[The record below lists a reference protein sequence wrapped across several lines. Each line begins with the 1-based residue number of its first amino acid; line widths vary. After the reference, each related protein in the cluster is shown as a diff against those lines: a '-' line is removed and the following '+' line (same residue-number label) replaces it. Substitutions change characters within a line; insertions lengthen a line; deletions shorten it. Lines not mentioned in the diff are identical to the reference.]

1 MAIAKMR
8 KINLIAMTD
17 DKDVILD
24 ALQTTGAV
32 EVKKHVEIENTFVN
46 ECDVDNLKTELS
58 ALESSID
65 ILSVQVNKYIKEN
78 NLKSDALKDGFDV
91 SYSCF
96 MDFGNKR
103 EYVLKIS
110 ETVKTLFDEQNKFL
124 SELSKKEK
132 ERESEQIYS
141 NIEVPFSGFSDTRHV
156 LIRLGTISSSSVQ
169 LLQEK
174 LKNELVDIEFLAEN
188 DGICLIAVIFHESVS
203 SEVLSIL
210 SEGGFSLCPYTGE
223 ISGKQLGINIEKDII
238 ELNNKLKENGDKFFA
253 LKDNIKEL
261 KIYYDY
267 LSFNLEKS
275 ELSYKTRETDK
286 TFLLE
291 AYVPEK
297 AEELI
302 KQTLDGVSNAVYY
315 EFSELSE
322 DEYAPT
328 LTENNPL
335 IRNYEAVT
343 NVYSVPNY
351 REFDPNAIMALF
363 YTIFLG
369 FIVGDAG
376 YGIVLFFGAG
386 AVYFKLKRDGMMK
399 RLCGIFSVGG
409 LISIIWGILFNSLFG
424 IAFLPFNILPDPQN
438 DMVSLIGIRV
448 PAVLV
453 ISLFIGIIQLFVG
466 YICRAWQD
474 IRRGH
479 IADGICDGITWAIFT
494 VGTGIAII
502 GFIDELAMPSF
513 AKIGGIIAAFGLLT
527 AVLTAGRKEKFFG
540 KFTKGFG
547 AAYGVINY
555 AADVLSYARLY
566 GLMLSGAVIAQI
578 VSNYAIS
585 FITGGNPALAVL
597 GVILLLVGHAFNL
610 AMNLLS
616 AYIHDAR
623 LQYVEFYGRFF
634 EGDGELFTPLGSV
647 QKYIYITRDTADL

>member
-1 MAIAKMR
+1 MS
-8 KINLIAMTD
+8 
-17 DKDVILD
+17 
-24 ALQTTGAV
+24 
-32 EVKKHVEIENTFVN
+32 
-46 ECDVDNLKTELS
+46 LKT
-58 ALESSID
+58 
-65 ILSVQVNKYIKEN
+65 
-78 NLKSDALKDGFDV
+78 GFDV
-91 SYSCF
+91 SYSSF
-96 MDFGNKR
+96 MNFGDKR
-103 EYVLKIS
+103 EKVLEIS
-110 ETVKTLFDEQNKFL
+110 GMVKTLFDEQNRL
-124 SELSKKEK
+124 LNELSKKAKEK
-132 ERESEQIYS
+132 ESESVYS
-141 NIEVPFSGFSDTRHV
+141 GLETPFSFYSDTRHAFV
-156 LIRLGTISSSSVQ
+156 RLGTVPSASVQ
-169 LLQEK
+169 LIREK
-174 LKNELVDIEFLAEN
+174 LENELADIEFFDAN
-188 DGICLIAVIFHESVS
+188 QDVCVAVAVFHESVS
-203 SEVLSIL
+203 QEVLSVL
-210 SEGGFSLCPYTGE
+210 SECGFSLCPYTGD
-223 ISGKQLGINIEKDII
+223 ISGKQLGINIDSDITA
-238 ELNNKLKENGDKFFA
+238 LNNKLKENGDKFYA

-267 LSFNLEKS
+267 LSFTLEKS
-275 ELSYKTRETDK
+275 ELSYKMRETEK

-302 KQTLDGVSNAVYY
+302 KQTLDGISNAVYY
-315 EFSELSE
+315 EFSDLAE
-322 DEYAPT
+322 DEEAPT
-328 LTENNPL
+328 LMENNPL
-335 IRNYEAVT
+335 VRNYEAVT

-369 FIVGDAG
+369 FIVGDMG

-386 AVYFKLKRDGMMK
+386 AVYLKLKRDGMMK

-409 LISIIWGILFNSLFG
+409 LISIVWGVLFNSLFG
-424 IAFLPFNILPDPQN
+424 VAVLPFNIMPDPQN
-438 DMVSLIGIRV
+438 DMISIIGIRV

-453 ISLFIGIIQLFVG
+453 ISLFIGIIQLFAG
-466 YICRAWQD
+466 YICRAWQA

-479 IADGICDGITWAIFT
+479 VADGICDGITWAVFT

-502 GFIDELAMPSF
+502 GFIDELAMPSL
-513 AKIGGIIAAFGLLT
+513 AKIGGIIAAIGLV
-527 AVLTAGRKEKFFG
+527 AAILTAGRKEKFVG

-585 FITGGNPALAVL
+585 FITGGNPAFAVL
-597 GVILLLVGHAFNL
+597 GVVLMLVGHAFNL

-647 QKYIYITRDTADL
+647 QKYIYITQDTAGL